1 MKITKIAAMALLSFA
16 TVTSQAAFIDQRGTA
31 EVEVSYRAI
40 SMEDFLSEIVPKN
53 YSVEFANPALRKR
66 QIAAKG
72 KGPWDAVLTSA
83 AQRNGVSVVVMSAE
97 KRVFIRE
104 IGAVAVTVGGVALQP
119 GVQVRPAQVV
129 IVQQV
134 APMQVY
140 KTANTDYQ
148 VSAVVQ
154 RWATQADMQLVWEP
168 RDVDYK
174 IRAEHEWGTDFRTS
188 LTDLLIS
195 VQGARERVR
204 ACIHPNKPK
213 NVVRI
218 IHFNERCKGT
228 I

>member
-1 MKITKIAAMALLSFA
+1 MRITKIAAMVLLSFA
-16 TVTSQAAFIDQRGTA
+16 TLTSQAAFIDQRGAA

-40 SMEDFLSEIVPKN
+40 SMEDFLSEIVPKS
-53 YSVEFANPALRKR
+53 YSVEFANPALRSR

-72 KGPWDAVLTSA
+72 KGPWDAVLTST
-83 AQRNGVSVVVMSAE
+83 AQRNGIAVVVMPAE
-97 KRVFIRE
+97 KRVVVSE
-104 IGAVAVTVGGVALQP
+104 IGAVAVGGVALQP

-129 IVQQV
+129 VVQPV
-134 APMQVY
+134 APTQVY

-154 RWATQADMQLVWEP
+154 RWATQANMQLVWEP